1 MLALR
6 KQSRVGLGA
15 AFERSCLQMKGMAP
29 AVSNSKLKQIQKS
42 FEGDFAKQARI
53 VKVRF
58 GIVFQNSVPSKRGS
72 RCTHRVPT
80 ICLP

>member
-6 KQSRVGLGA
+6 KQSRVGLDA
-15 AFERSCLQMKGMAP
+15 AFERSCLHMKGMAP

-53 VKVRF
+53 VRVRF

>member
-1 MLALR
+1 MLALH

-15 AFERSCLQMKGMAP
+15 AFERSCLHMKGMAP
-29 AVSNSKLKQIQKS
+29 AVSNSKLKQTQKS

-53 VKVRF
+53 VKVHF

-72 RCTHRVPT
+72 RCTRRVPT